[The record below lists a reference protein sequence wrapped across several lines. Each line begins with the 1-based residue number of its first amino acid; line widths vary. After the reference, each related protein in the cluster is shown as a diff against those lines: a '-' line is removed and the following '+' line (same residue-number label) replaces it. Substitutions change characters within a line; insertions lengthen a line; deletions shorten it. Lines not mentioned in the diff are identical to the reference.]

1 MPPSTIRQNST
12 SLARGTSPPPRPMFR
27 FQSTLGRL
35 RGIRL
40 DWEHE
45 HEAKEYDLPLV
56 RQRRA

>member
-12 SLARGTSPPPRPMFR
+12 RLARETRPMFR